1 MEAVGHAGMVPAG
14 GTIDSVRV
22 VMLEAPQ
29 ALLDERRAKGLDKSD
44 EMWEGELHMV
54 PPPSDRH
61 QEVGSELFLVLAPIA
76 KARGLLARYDPTGLF
91 RPGVDDDWRVP
102 DQTYASPDV
111 RSERGIEGAASL
123 VVEILSP
130 RDETYAKLGWYAD
143 VGVGEVLVIE
153 PETRRVE
160 LFANRDGQMTPVEP
174 VVIECLGVRA
184 ETVDGKLR
192 LTWDGGA
199 ADI

>member
-1 MEAVGHAGMVPAG
+1 
-14 GTIDSVRV
+14 
-22 VMLEAPQ
+22 MLEVPQ
-29 ALLDERRAKGLDKSD
+29 ALLDERRSKGLDRSD

-54 PPPSDRH
+54 PPPTEDH
-61 QEVGSELFLVLAPIA
+61 QALGAELFLILGPIA
-76 KARGLLARYDPTGLF
+76 KEKGLLPRYDPTGLF

-102 DQTYASPDV
+102 DQMYAPPER
-111 RSERGIEGAASL
+111 RSRRGIEGDASL

-130 RDETYAKLGWYAD
+130 NDETYTKLDWYAE

-160 LFANRDGQMTPVEP
+160 LFANRDGRMIPVEP
-174 VVIECLGVRA
+174 AVVECLGVRA
-184 ETVDGKLR
+184 ETVDGTLH
-192 LTWDGGA
+192 LTWDGGT

>member
-1 MEAVGHAGMVPAG
+1 
-14 GTIDSVRV
+14 
-22 VMLEAPQ
+22 MLEVPQ

-54 PPPSDRH
+54 PPPSGEH
-61 QEVGSELFLVLAPIA
+61 QAVGAELFLVLGPLA
-76 KARGLLARYDPTGLF
+76 KARGLLPRYDPTGLF

-102 DQTYASPDV
+102 DQMYAPPD
-111 RSERGIEGAASL
+111 RASARGIEGAASL

-130 RDETYAKLGWYAD
+130 HDETYRKLDWYAS
-143 VGVGEVLVIE
+143 VGVGEVLVID

-160 LFANRDGQMTPVEP
+160 LFANRDGRMEP
-174 VVIECLGVRA
+174 VKPADVQALGVRA
-184 ETVDGKLR
+184 ETVDGTLR
-192 LTWDGGA
+192 LTWEGGT

>member
-1 MEAVGHAGMVPAG
+1 
-14 GTIDSVRV
+14 
-22 VMLEAPQ
+22 MLEVPQ
-29 ALLDERRAKGLDKSD
+29 ALLEERRRQGLDESD

-54 PPPSDRH
+54 PSPGAEH
-61 QEVGSELFLVLAPIA
+61 QAVGAELFLVLGPIA
-76 KARGLLARYDPTGLF
+76 KGRGLMPWYDPTGLF
-91 RPGVDDDWRVP
+91 RPGVDDDYRVP
-102 DQTYASPDV
+102 DQIYARPEV
-111 RSERGIEGAASL
+111 RSERGIEGAAAL

-130 RDETYAKLGWYAD
+130 HDETYRKLDWYAS
-143 VGVGEVLVIE
+143 VGVGEVLVID

-160 LFANRDGQMTPVEP
+160 LFANRDGQMVAVEP
-174 VVIECLGVRA
+174 VDGALVVEALGVRA

>member
-1 MEAVGHAGMVPAG
+1 
-14 GTIDSVRV
+14 
-22 VMLEAPQ
+22 MLEVPQ
-29 ALLDERRAKGLDKSD
+29 GLLDERRAKGLDKSD

-61 QEVGSELFLVLAPIA
+61 QAVGAELFLVLAPLA
-76 KARGLLARYDPTGLF
+76 KERGLLPRCDPAGLF
-91 RPGVDDDWRVP
+91 RPGADDDWRVP
-102 DQTYASPDV
+102 DQMYARPEV
-111 RSERGIEGAASL
+111 RSERGIEGGASL

-130 RDETYAKLGWYAD
+130 HDETYEKLGWYAS
-143 VGVGEVLVIE
+143 VGVGEVLVVE

-160 LFANRDGQMTPVEP
+160 LFANRDGRMVPVEP
-174 VVIECLGVRA
+174 VLVECLGVRA

-192 LTWDGGA
+192 LTWDGGT